1 MLALVMPG
9 DAFTRQKLEMQVVSN
24 EMQSFLQYND
34 KYVDPCIHDVY
45 KWTCTYTSLKTLL
58 KLVSQIKDRAAILPF
73 IKLRIFFNYTFDL
86 CFERIAYA

>member
-1 MLALVMPG
+1 MPG

-45 KWTCTYTSLKTLL
+45 K
-58 KLVSQIKDRAAILPF
+58 
-73 IKLRIFFNYTFDL
+73 
-86 CFERIAYA
+86 